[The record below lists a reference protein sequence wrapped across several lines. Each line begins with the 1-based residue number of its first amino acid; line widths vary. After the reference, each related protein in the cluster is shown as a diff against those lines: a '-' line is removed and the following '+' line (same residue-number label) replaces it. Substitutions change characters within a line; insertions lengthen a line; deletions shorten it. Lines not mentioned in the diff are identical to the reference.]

1 MRERALSPNVQQ
13 ENYSLEIWVMTL
25 LQTLQTDHRQVKE
38 LLETILSTDDAKK
51 RGDLF
56 KQFRTELTA
65 HSRAEEKVLYRGME
79 KSEEGKDDALEG
91 AVEHEVVDRLMED
104 LSRSRSIGSDT
115 WTARCTVLQELLEH
129 HIDEEEGEF
138 FKIARKI
145 FDRET
150 LAKMGM
156 AFTAEKT
163 KLASAMT

>member
-1 MRERALSPNVQQ
+1 
-13 ENYSLEIWVMTL
+13 
-25 LQTLQTDHRQVKE
+25 
-38 LLETILSTDDAKK
+38 
-51 RGDLF
+51 
-56 KQFRTELTA
+56 
-65 HSRAEEKVLYRGME
+65 VLYRGME

-104 LSRSRSIGSDT
+104 LSRSRSIGSDK

-145 FDRET
+145 FDREGLT
-150 LAKMGM
+150 KMGT

-163 KLASAMT
+163 KLASAIT

>member
-1 MRERALSPNVQQ
+1 MSI
-13 ENYSLEIWVMTL
+13 LE
-25 LQTLQTDHRQVKE
+25 TLQTDHRQVRE
-38 LLETILSTDDAKK
+38 LLKTILSTADAKK
-51 RGDLF
+51 RSDLF

-104 LSRSRSIGSDT
+104 LSRSRSIGSDK

-150 LAKMGM
+150 LAKMET
-156 AFTAEKT
+156 AFTTEKT
-163 KLASAMT
+163 KLASVIT

>member
-1 MRERALSPNVQQ
+1 MRARALSPNVQQ

-65 HSRAEEKVLYRGME
+65 HGRAEEKVLYRQME

-91 AVEHEVVDRLMED
+91 AVEYEVVDRLMKD
-104 LSRSRSIGSDT
+104 RTRSRT
-115 WTARCTVLQELLEH
+115 
-129 HIDEEEGEF
+129 
-138 FKIARKI
+138 
-145 FDRET
+145 
-150 LAKMGM
+150 
-156 AFTAEKT
+156 
-163 KLASAMT
+163 

>member
-1 MRERALSPNVQQ
+1 MSI
-13 ENYSLEIWVMTL
+13 LE
-25 LQTLQTDHRQVKE
+25 TLQTDHRQVRE
-38 LLETILSTDDAKK
+38 LLKTILSTADAKK
-51 RGDLF
+51 RSGLF

-65 HSRAEEKVLYRGME
+65 HSRAEEQVLYRGME

-104 LSRSRSIGSDT
+104 LSRSRSIGSDK

-145 FDRET
+145 FDREGLT
-150 LAKMGM
+150 KMGT

-163 KLASAMT
+163 KLASAIT

>member
-1 MRERALSPNVQQ
+1 MTI
-13 ENYSLEIWVMTL
+13 LEA
-25 LQTLQTDHRQVKE
+25 LQTDHRRVKL
-38 LLETILSTDDAKK
+38 LLETILSTDAAKK

-65 HSRAEEKVLYRGME
+65 HSRAEEMVLYRRVK

-91 AVEHEVVDRLMED
+91 AVEHEIVDRLMED
-104 LSRSRSIGSDT
+104 LSRSRSVGSDK

-138 FKIARKI
+138 FKVARKI
-145 FDRET
+145 FDRDT
-150 LAKMGM
+150 LAKMGT

-163 KLASAMT
+163 KLEVVIT

>member
-1 MRERALSPNVQQ
+1 MMI
-13 ENYSLEIWVMTL
+13 LE
-25 LQTLQTDHRQVKE
+25 TLQTDHHQVKE

-56 KQFRTELTA
+56 KQFRTELTS
-65 HSRAEEKVLYRGME
+65 HSRAEEKVLYRRME

-91 AVEHEVVDRLMED
+91 AVEHQVVDRLIED
-104 LSRSRSIGSDT
+104 LSRSRSVGSDK
-115 WTARCTVLQELLEH
+115 WTARCTVLQELLRH

-145 FDRET
+145 FDRDT
-150 LAKMGM
+150 LAKMGT

-163 KLASAMT
+163 QLASAIT

>member
-1 MRERALSPNVQQ
+1 MSI
-13 ENYSLEIWVMTL
+13 LE
-25 LQTLQTDHRQVKE
+25 TLQTDHRQVKE
-38 LLETILSTDDAKK
+38 LLKTILSTADAKK
-51 RGDLF
+51 RSDLF

-104 LSRSRSIGSDT
+104 LSRSRSVGSDK
-115 WTARCTVLQELLEH
+115 WTARCTCTVLQELLEH

-150 LAKMGM
+150 LAKMGT
-156 AFTAEKT
+156 AFMAEKT
-163 KLASAMT
+163 KLASAIT